1 MHYVHK
7 FKRTLKKR
15 SLNQTFMKKV
25 RMESQDFLVKPKT
38 VYMVYIVFPWVG
50 LPMDSN

>member
-38 VYMVYIVFPWVG
+38 VYVFPWVG